1 MSSIVFSEIGWDQ
14 GFAFPVANAENK
26 ALEEELQGKQKDRE
40 EVKNEISEHKD
51 RIQAISAFLKNVKQ
65 ELSHTQALCVALGKE
80 AESEVHFKAVA
91 DRELGHLEQEIVK
104 LDKEMDVLK
113 IRKEAQENDI
123 SRANEKMGK
132 LMSQLNWDKV
142 TLEAWLEESA
152 QKDEDTIAILKYVQQ
167 DKCKIKELIHAVDN
181 STVEANQKH
190 KTLETEHTR
199 TITVQI
205 GLEKTLES
213 LRKAHVER
221 QALIRQWESTIE
233 QMRKRDHD
241 LQQCIMLLPEMHQ
254 EVRYRQDTIKE
265 RKMFLERQLDNNA
278 ECERKGLNVKRLATK
293 LRGEFQK
300 REGDRARVLDEF
312 VSLRVTVERMAT
324 DVEAKRSQLGSIK
337 KDIHSKHTKMNAIKL
352 QNEALGEKLQAVTE
366 TVLSADERA
375 TQMEQMLKEEEQN
388 KSEIEAHVHRLRMAQ
403 PHVTQELQAQ
413 TAREKVMLA
422 DIAASRV
429 ALNTLIIERNRAE
442 QTSLK
447 QQEMIN
453 GKDFQIQLLER
464 KMVCAKVE
472 ENSLERQVLRTEE
485 IKLVQSAEQ
494 EKKTVHMLGH
504 HLKRLQVEI
513 SIVKK
518 VSEKNESEKKDLT
531 VKSEELNLV
540 NDTCI
545 KELKKLRSIKQDTMV
560 DSYILKLEVHRLST
574 ILQNKADRVLSL
586 EKEKLQ
592 LQAAMKEGEAEV
604 NVHKEMLQKQFKMVE
619 QERQALSLEMNDK
632 LLKMDKLRKR
642 YEIMILSMESPDGE
656 GWSPE
661 YYLIKIEK
669 EKEELQRM
677 GNELDAKIYK
687 KEEEIQ
693 ALENTLYG
701 IYMRNVEYR
710 RAFNNIAKWSKEHQQ
725 QLRLE
730 KEKTIAE
737 EKTAHRRLQVRER
750 QEDIRGMNA
759 TLENLLKEET
769 EQLESRE
776 KIQFQIDCLKKDLG
790 NQKVKLGRVSKQCS
804 KLSREIRS
812 NNDSQGKTDEE
823 QDIEVRELK
832 DFSKQVNS
840 MLQEAIKENPDLSS
854 ALERQFQEA
863 NVPLPAALSRS
874 PSQQCSRTV
883 SIRNSTS
890 VRSSVSAGSNSLR
903 SSAKQFPHLKKVDLG
918 LQLNVTSPRDSNMS
932 PRSCKR
938 DCSSSGSINSQP

>member
-113 IRKEAQENDI
+113 IRKETQENDI

-254 EVRYRQDTIKE
+254 EVRYRKDTIKE

-413 TAREKVMLA
+413 TAREQVMLA

-472 ENSLERQVLRTEE
+472 ENSLQRQVLRTEE

-604 NVHKEMLQKQFKMVE
+604 NVHKEVLQKQFKMVE
-619 QERQALSLEMNDK
+619 QERQAL
-632 LLKMDKLRKR
+632 RKR
-642 YEIMILSMESPDGE
+642 
-656 GWSPE
+656 
-661 YYLIKIEK
+661 
-669 EKEELQRM
+669 KEELQRM